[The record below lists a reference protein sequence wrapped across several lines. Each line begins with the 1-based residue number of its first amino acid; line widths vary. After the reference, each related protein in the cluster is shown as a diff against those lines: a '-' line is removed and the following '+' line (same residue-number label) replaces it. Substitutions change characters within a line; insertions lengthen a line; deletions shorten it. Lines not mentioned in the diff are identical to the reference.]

1 MIQFLE
7 EQAGKNL
14 HLEHI
19 EDEIINFG
27 VPGGR
32 GAINF
37 LRSLR
42 DMLAGSARS
51 SVNMTVKWDGAP
63 AIFAGTDPSDGKFF
77 VAKKSVFNVNPKL
90 YKSNKEI
97 DDDVSGDLN
106 AKFKVALKEFSKLGI
121 KGVLQGDLMF
131 TDDDKKE
138 QKIDDIEY
146 ITFQPNTILYAIQK
160 DSKLGETIDNAK
172 YGIVFHTSYS
182 GGTIDDLTA
191 SFGVDISTLGA
202 SSDIWLDDASY
213 KDVSGNSTLTAK
225 ETVALTKALSETG
238 KAFRKIKKPALIKF
252 MKVQETI
259 ASKGAGATYKTYVN
273 TQIRKGKFDLSYK
286 KYLSYFDDYWKKK
299 VVDKVKM
306 EKTKEMK
313 RKMGDNLRRELM
325 GAKVFIDALCIFQ
338 TQLVVAKDIVIKGLN
353 KAKSI
358 GTFVVT
364 DKGLKTVNP
373 EGYVAID
380 KEGKAVKLV
389 DRMEFS
395 LNNFTV
401 AKNWNK

>member
-1 MIQFLE
+1 M
-7 EQAGKNL
+7 AVKNL
-14 HLEHI
+14 HLEHL
-19 EDEIINFG
+19 EDEIINNG
-27 VPGGR
+27 IDGGR
-32 GAINF
+32 AAINF
-37 LRSLR
+37 VRSLR
-42 DMLAGSARS
+42 DMMKGNSKS
-51 SVNMTVKWDGAP
+51 KVNMTVKWDGAP
-63 AIFAGTDPSDGKFF
+63 AIWAGKHPEDGRFF
-77 VAKKSVFNVNPKL
+77 VAKKSLF
-90 YKSNKEI
+90 NKEPLFYTSESEI
-97 DDDVSGDLN
+97 KNASELSGDLET
-106 AKFKVALKEFSKLGI
+106 KFLESYKYLSKLSWGDKI
-121 KGVLQGDLMF
+121 FQGDLMF
-131 TDDDKKE
+131 TDSDKKE
-138 QKIDDIEY
+138 KTIDDVDY

-160 DSKLGETIDNAK
+160 DSKLGQTIDNAK

-182 GGTIDDLTA
+182 GGTIADLSA

-238 KAFRKIKKPALIKF
+238 KAFQKIKRPALQKF

-259 ASKGAGATYKTYVN
+259 AKKGAGATYKTYVN

-286 KYLSYFDDYWKKK
+286 KYLSYFDNYWRDK
-299 VVDKVKM
+299 VVKKVKM

-313 RKMGDNLRRELM
+313 RKMGDQLRRELM
-325 GAKVFIDALCIFQ
+325 SAKVFIDALCIFQ
-338 TQLVVAKDIVIKGLN
+338 TQLVVAKDVVIKGLN
-353 KAKSI
+353 KAKSV
-358 GTFVVT
+358 GTFVRT
-364 DKGLKTVNP
+364 DTGLKTVNP

-401 AKNWNK
+401 AKNWDK